1 VVTLYVVYP
10 MMAPCRTGRNTH
22 LTTVTA
28 TTAPFLTKM
37 LNYPDPHYLRK
48 RLRSK
53 RRTYD
58 YNGFEPQTVT
68 QVGYYVKGDW
78 VVLTELTRVYIA
90 GAKVYK
96 SDTYPGAYD
105 TVSEWKDHIVSL
117 ATNLNI
123 QDAENERSR

>member
-1 VVTLYVVYP
+1 MTVPYLIGV
-10 MMAPCRTGRNTH
+10 NTPS
-22 LTTVTA
+22 TSVTA

-53 RRTYD
+53 RKTY
-58 YNGFEPQTVT
+58 YYGPESQTVT
-68 QVGYYVKGDW
+68 QLGYYVKGEW

-96 SDTYPGAYD
+96 SDTYAGAYD

-123 QDAENERSR
+123 QDAENERL